1 MDQSLRVIVLGS
13 WLLILWVAES
23 IIPLRKNE
31 RGHLVTNLVFT
42 ISTVII
48 NALLIYVL
56 IAVINFC
63 YANYVGLF
71 VHVKMPIVLKAFI
84 GLLVLDFFAAYL
96 SHRTM
101 HNHQLFW
108 RYHQVHHL
116 DEMVD
121 VTTGLRQHPLETM
134 HRFVFLIAG
143 VVVLGAPLWIVV
155 IYQTASAILALLEH
169 SNIRLNRR
177 FDRALCL
184 IFITPNFHKVHHS
197 TFEQHS
203 NSNFGNI
210 FSLWDRLFGTYKYVT
225 DLPALRYGL
234 PDQPRRNAI
243 ELFNLP
249 LSRKKGG
256 TTT

>member
-1 MDQSLRVIVLGS
+1 MDQSFRVIVLGS

-23 IIPLRKNE
+23 IVPLRKNE
-31 RGHLVTNLVFT
+31 REHLATNVIFT

-48 NALLIYVL
+48 NALLISVL
-56 IAVINFC
+56 IMIIDFC
-63 YANYVGLF
+63 YSNYVGLF
-71 VHVKMPIVLKAFI
+71 VYFEMPTVLKVLF

-121 VTTGLRQHPLETM
+121 VTTGLRQHPLETI
-134 HRFVFLIAG
+134 HRFVFLVAG
-143 VVVLGAPLWIVV
+143 VVLLGAPLWLVAV
-155 IYQTASAILALLEH
+155 YQTVSAILALLEH
-169 SNIRLNRR
+169 SNIRLNRKI
-177 FDRALCL
+177 DRALNL

-197 TFEQHS
+197 AHEKHS

-210 FSLWDRLFGTYKYVT
+210 FSLWDRLFGTYKYVE
-225 DLPALRYGL
+225 DLPALNYGL
-234 PDQPRRNAI
+234 PDQPRRSAI
-243 ELFNLP
+243 ELLKLP
-249 LSRKKGG
+249 LFEKQGER
-256 TTT
+256 